1 MSKTRKGKK
10 RGEKKEKKKERESN
24 HRKLKEGGK
33 YVISKTQ
40 ERKKEREEKRR
51 EEKRK
56 LVECRSTV
64 PKVVGS
70 SPIAVIFPYSIVGKI
85 PACHAGVPGSIP
97 GEGASFLLFFFL
109 LNVL

>member
-1 MSKTRKGKK
+1 MFIFKFLSRK
-10 RGEKKEKKKERESN
+10 N
-24 HRKLKEGGK
+24 NDC
-33 YVISKTQ
+33 VAQ
-40 ERKKEREEKRR
+40 
-51 EEKRK
+51 

-109 LNVL
+109 LHVL